1 MKVFISHDSRDK
13 IRFVKEFAT
22 KLREKGLDVWYDD
35 WELNFGDSLID
46 IFDAISQCDV
56 FISVIS
62 ENSVES
68 VWVKE
73 ESDSAFIK
81 KIEEN
86 IKFIPV
92 ILPGDFEIPN
102 NMKHILQCRI
112 ENLDDYNDEF
122 NRLVSGIY
130 GISNKPKLGNKP
142 KYTSVLSIDNLE
154 QSDTIIHKLIG
165 DFCLENDEFS
175 LIFNDLV
182 GLTKDFNLSNEDIK
196 DSLEIL
202 KDMNY
207 VNYMETSDDPVDIR
221 LTYEGCMLYCK
232 YYVEN
237 FTELLNQIFSY
248 ILNNNIL
255 ESDQISLKSK
265 IPCFIVNAV
274 FKCLAA
280 NNCMT
285 IFETFGGIL
294 IDKIFAKGKRYMKK
308 FLDDNYEHNMKHLDY
323 LLPKCSKKETM
334 IFKDLCDLCLDGSF
348 DDELEPMTVIN
359 TLDKY
364 YDEDDFDILQ
374 DRIANSLKNL
384 EKNNYIHTVGGSV
397 GLSFSSISISDKGFC
412 VYIHNF
418 YKNPTVYLNIIKE
431 LNSSTNFIID
441 DVSKKYGI
449 PYSITKNIIQIFRK
463 KDFIVCNNDL
473 TNIEVTIPGKEY
485 FEIKIY

>member
-13 IRFVKEFAT
+13 TRFVKEFAT
-22 KLREKGLDVWYDD
+22 KLREKGLDVWYND

-68 VWVKE
+68 LWVKE

-86 IKFIPV
+86 IEFIPV

-102 NMKHILQCRI
+102 NMKHMLQCRI
-112 ENLDDYNDEF
+112 ENLDNYDDKF
-122 NRLVSGIY
+122 DRLVSGIY

-142 KYTSVLSIDNLE
+142 NYTSVSSINDFK

-165 DFCLENDEFS
+165 DFFMENEESSLDFDE
-175 LIFNDLV
+175 LVDLS
-182 GLTKDFNLSNEDIK
+182 KDFNLSDENVN

-202 KDMNY
+202 KDKSY
-207 VNYMETSDDPVDIR
+207 VNYMETFDGPVDIQ
-221 LTYEGCMLYCK
+221 LTYEGCILYCK
-232 YYVEN
+232 YYTED
-237 FTELLNQIFSY
+237 FTESLNQIFLS
-248 ILNNNIL
+248 ILNNDVL
-255 ESDQISLKSK
+255 ESDKISGVTK
-265 IPCFIVNAV
+265 IPLFIVNEV
-274 FKCLAA
+274 VKCLASH
-280 NNCMT
+280 NCIT
-285 IFETFGGIL
+285 IIETFDGIL

-308 FLDDNYEHNMKHLDY
+308 FLDENYEHNMKKLDY
-323 LLPKCSKKETM
+323 SLPKCSKKETM

-348 DDELEPMTVIN
+348 DDELEPITVIN
-359 TLDKY
+359 TLEKY
-364 YDEDDFDILQ
+364 YDEEDFDILQ
-374 DRIANSLKNL
+374 DRIAYSLKNL

-397 GLSFSSISISDKGFC
+397 GLAFSSISISDKGFC
-412 VYIHNF
+412 VYIHNL

-431 LNSSTNFIID
+431 LNSDTNFIID

-449 PYSITKNIIQIFRK
+449 HYSITKNLIQIFRK
-463 KDFIVCNNDL
+463 KELIVCNNDL
-473 TNIEVTIPGKEY
+473 TDIVVTVRGKEY
-485 FEIKIY
+485 FETKLF

>member
-142 KYTSVLSIDNLE
+142 KYTSVLSIDNLK

-274 FKCLAA
+274 FKCLASH
-280 NNCMT
+280 NCIT
-285 IFETFGGIL
+285 IIETFDGIL

-308 FLDDNYEHNMKHLDY
+308 FLDENYEHNMKKLDY
-323 LLPKCSKKETM
+323 SLPKCSKKETM

-473 TNIEVTIPGKEY
+473 TNIEVTIQGKEY
-485 FEIKIY
+485 FEIMLY